1 VAWGWEGKETGGRV
15 EISRRKR
22 WAVGAME
29 LFLCMDARGRA
40 LEGDLRGLRF
50 WPGRGVGLLG
60 GGGRVGLRTGAGSGG
75 RAVRYGGDVVGSMK
89 EKEEG
94 PGRNGA
100 RDF

>member
-1 VAWGWEGKETGGRV
+1 MAWGWEGKETGGRV

-60 GGGRVGLRTGAGSGG
+60 GGGDGWVCELGLDRAGGLCG
-75 RAVRYGGDVVGSMK
+75 MVVMWLVR
-89 EKEEG
+89 
-94 PGRNGA
+94 
-100 RDF
+100 